1 MEVDAPIVPRRSAR
15 LQAKATLLAP
25 GGNAMELQQSADT
38 EGRRRRRR
46 SSSRSSRPRIDPQA
60 AAAVDIGGVGLQVAA
75 EVAVGGKDRDLVAEV
90 RIEGV
95 DQEVAAG
102 AVLAQDGVDQD
113 LAAEATVEMA
123 PTRDAGLQ
131 VARACEK
138 RLKESP

>member
-1 MEVDAPIVPRRSAR
+1 MEVDAPIVPLRSAR

-75 EVAVGGKDRDLVAEV
+75 EVAVGGKDRDFVA
-90 RIEGV
+90 EGV

-102 AVLAQDGVDQD
+102 AVVAQDGLDQD